1 MHKNNLHFLCK
12 SILYIVSQTNKVRGE
27 EMKWSEEKGQEE
39 KSLQML
45 FMEISRHYA
54 GRCFQQIE
62 EL

>member
-1 MHKNNLHFLCK
+1 
-12 SILYIVSQTNKVRGE
+12 
-27 EMKWSEEKGQEE
+27 MKWTEEKGQEE

-62 EL
+62 ELGTPSQSDAFYYDFEQTGWVFRRK